1 MPDDKLFFSKLVT
14 KDLKTV
20 DSNRRLF
27 EGVLTV
33 EMKDRQGEITVRDEL
48 LKVLPIW
55 IARGGPITD
64 THSNRVVGQG
74 INFGSTC
81 ITDSDGKSYPAITI
95 TGEIFKDYELDN
107 EIWGAI
113 KSGKYKGLSFGG
125 ATKSART
132 PIMQKDGSMAYS
144 LKDLEQYEVAVCEEP
159 AVPLA
164 LITQHNEV
172 AKAMAGNVQ
181 ERGDG
186 TMCIRC
192 DKFKC
197 YVEKGDDSFAD
208 VRGPNTPNKDDEA
221 EALENNRGEPQENGA
236 TYHGTDKTYRDPD
249 PTELDPKKIEANAL
263 QASKEIQ
270 QIKQADD
277 DKAMDVDD
285 KEMLEEADLK
295 EIEKLN
301 QEFKNKILPLVGA
314 AAGAIGGAARA
325 AAPAIAGAVRGAA
338 GAARNAAGS
347 AAGGAAARVGS
358 AASSA
363 AGGARGAANNAIG
376 SAMGACESEDSCDG
390 GFTCHSYTL
399 DKKYESDPSEIE
411 YGETNEAGE
420 KVNRFGRKI
429 PGVMSKK
436 PSEVDTAQDKPG
448 SGRFAGKPAPVGVP
462 VAPSSPNMTGEAL
475 QRRQTGNWNKPT
487 GKDKP
492 KQDKVGNRKVRAR
505 STVTHDK
512 ETGITTVDP
521 SKTRGGS
528 KKIVRMPTESYF
540 NNPKYVRGKA
550 LDLLNLALTMKFK
563 PVTSEARRGLVQGTK
578 VPGSEGNQEKL
589 QQESEFIN
597 TGTKI
602 KPSKP
607 QYTDEQIE
615 AMKAIEIV
623 KVEIRKREILHEIEL
638 LKTDYNTDEVVREYT
653 DEEDDK
659 KKGDSSNNYY
669 GEPPHGG
676 NAGRE
681 PGETRDNESQ
691 SNLHPMNKPVK
702 DDDADALKKDSLV
715 KIEDNE
721 DEDTKV
727 TVLDEWKHEQHPDK
741 NNGLKKDALVKI
753 EDDEDEDTKVTVL
766 DEWSK
771 DKKKNDIL
779 TKTEQKLHASVGSS
793 SFIHDRHFITT
804 DGNIT
809 AHSPKSHEDQ
819 VKGIGHKDLS
829 SFMKQTGAARV
840 THNDKNNEFSV
851 HSHHPYT
858 DSQTR
863 TIRNHIRDNRIDPSK
878 VIHDNYHDK
887 GPGETGAAHTHNSAM
902 FPKGNHTNMS
912 DDVLS
917 DVDKNDRA
925 MTANNAEDGVNGKM
939 RLDNDEPAES
949 FDEPTNKS
957 EKKEAQNDKD
967 INTGD
972 VETIEGTFIDREAN
986 PGEDTSETLQKTTCQ
1001 YSQTVSSNSKYEMEG
1016 DDPKDPKPGRSHSMS
1031 NPGRV
1036 AISDEADSLVNQK
1049 MPASRNTS
1057 KPGGT
1062 SQLDSMIEAGTDVGM
1077 GSKHVPGLANE
1088 SLESA
1093 RSHKS
1098 INIADP
1104 GHGSGGVRVGAAY
1117 DNSQQG
1123 TGQKDDPRVEEEEE
1137 YTGEED
1143 RGPRQKEPRYSGEG
1157 DTVTGSSIGNYNKSI
1172 LDLLKLQFDLKKRI

>member
-14 KDLKTV
+14 KDLRTV
-20 DSNRRLF
+20 ESNRRLF

-33 EMKDRQGEITVRDEL
+33 EMKDRQGEITIRDEL

-107 EIWGAI
+107 EIWNAI

-208 VRGPNTPNKDDEA
+208 VRGPNTPNKDEEA

-236 TYHGTDKTYRDPD
+236 TYHGTDKMAGPKKVKLTHRDPD
-249 PTELDPKKIEANAL
+249 PLESCSSKIEANAL

-295 EIEKLN
+295 EVEKVLRELADGLSSALSTGKDAFMEGAGSDTASKIGQDLN
-301 QEFKNKILPLVGA
+301 STITAGNDDEEDKVEKMDKQINKILPLIGA

-338 GAARNAAGS
+338 GAAGNAARG

-363 AGGARGAANNAIG
+363 AGSARGAATNAIG

-399 DKKYESDPSEIE
+399 DKKYEADPTETE
-411 YGETNEAGE
+411 YGETNAAGE

-436 PSEVDTAQDKPG
+436 PSSVDTAQDTPG
-448 SGRFAGKPAPVGVP
+448 SGRFAGKPAPIGSP
-462 VAPSSPNMTGEAL
+462 VTPSSPNMTGEAL
-475 QRRQTGNWNKPT
+475 QRRQTGNWNKPS
-487 GKDKP
+487 GKEQP
-492 KQDKVGNRKVRAR
+492 KRDKVGNRQVRAR

-512 ETGITTVDP
+512 ETGVTTVDP
-521 SKTRGGS
+521 SQTRGGS
-528 KKIVRMPTESYF
+528 KKIVRMPTTDYF
-540 NNPKYVRGKA
+540 NNYTRAAKKA
-550 LDLLNLALTMKFK
+550 LDLLNLTLAMKFK
-563 PVTSEARRGLVQGTK
+563 PSTPDARRGLIQDTK
-578 VPGSEGNQEKL
+578 VTGTMGNQEKL

-597 TGTKI
+597 DGTKI
-602 KPSKP
+602 KPTKP
-607 QYTDEQIE
+607 EYTDEQIE
-615 AMKAIEIV
+615 SMKAIEVI
-623 KVEIRKREILHEIEL
+623 KVEYRKNEILREIKL
-638 LKTDYNTDEVVREYT
+638 LKTDYNTDSVVREYT
-653 DEEDDK
+653 DDDEDQK
-659 KKGDSSNNYY
+659 KKMNTQSQQYT

-681 PGETRDNESQ
+681 PGETKDNESQ
-691 SNLHPMNKPVK
+691 STLHPMNEPVK
-702 DDDADALKKDSLV
+702 DEDADA
-715 KIEDNE
+715 
-721 DEDTKV
+721 
-727 TVLDEWKHEQHPDK
+727 
-741 NNGLKKDALVKI
+741 LKKDALVKI

-771 DKKKNDIL
+771 DKKEDV
-779 TKTEQKLHASVGSS
+779 TKTEQKLHASQGTS
-793 SFIHDRHFITT
+793 SFIHARHFITT
-804 DGNIT
+804 DGKIT
-809 AHSPKSHEDQ
+809 AHSPKSHEEQ
-819 VKGIGHKDLS
+819 VRSIGHKDLGS
-829 SFMKQTGAARV
+829 YLKETGSVRV
-840 THNDKNNEFSV
+840 SHSDKTNEFSV
-851 HSHHPYT
+851 HSHTPYT
-858 DSQTR
+858 DSQTS
-863 TIRNHIRDNRIDPSK
+863 TIRNHIRQNKIDPKS

-887 GPGETGAAHTHNSAM
+887 SPGETGDAHAHNSTM
-902 FPKGNHTNMS
+902 FPKGIHNNIS

-917 DVDKNDRA
+917 DVDKTKDPQAPKLNMPKRVPKTCRSMHYDAVCWNDDESQHPNDGNTIKNDRA
-925 MTANNAEDGVNGKM
+925 MAGVNAEDGVNGKM

-957 EKKEAQNDKD
+957 EKKESQNDKD

-986 PGEDTSETLQKTTCQ
+986 PGEDTSETLQK
-1001 YSQTVSSNSKYEMEG
+1001 
-1016 DDPKDPKPGRSHSMS
+1016 
-1031 NPGRV
+1031 
-1036 AISDEADSLVNQK
+1036 
-1049 MPASRNTS
+1049 
-1057 KPGGT
+1057 
-1062 SQLDSMIEAGTDVGM
+1062 
-1077 GSKHVPGLANE
+1077 
-1088 SLESA
+1088 
-1093 RSHKS
+1093 S

-1104 GHGSGGVRVGAAY
+1104 GSGSGGIRVGGAY

-1123 TGQKDDPRVEEEEE
+1123 TGQKDDPRVGEEEE
-1137 YTGEED
+1137 YTGEGD
-1143 RGPRQKEPRYSGEG
+1143 RGPRQKEPKYSGED
-1157 DTVTGSSIGNYNKSI
+1157 DTVTGSSVGNYNKSI

>member
-14 KDLKTV
+14 KDLRTV
-20 DSNRRLF
+20 ESNRRLF

-33 EMKDRQGEITVRDEL
+33 EMKDRQGEITIRDEL

-81 ITDSDGKSYPAITI
+81 ITDSEGKSYPAITI

-107 EIWGAI
+107 EIWNAI

-125 ATKSART
+125 ATKSSRT
-132 PIMQKDGSMAYS
+132 PIMQKDGSIAYS

-181 ERGDG
+181 DRGDG

-208 VRGPNTPNKDDEA
+208 VRGPNTPNKDEEA

-236 TYHGTDKTYRDPD
+236 TYHGTDKMAGPKKVKLTHRDPD
-249 PTELDPKKIEANAL
+249 PLESCSSKIEANAL

-295 EIEKLN
+295 EVEKVLRELADGLSSALSTGKDAFMEGAGSDTASKIGQDLN
-301 QEFKNKILPLVGA
+301 STITAGNDDEEDKVEKMDKQINKILPLIGA

-338 GAARNAAGS
+338 GAARSAAGS

-363 AGGARGAANNAIG
+363 AGSARGAATNAIG

-436 PSEVDTAQDKPG
+436 PSTVDTAQDTG
-448 SGRFAGKPAPVGVP
+448 SGRLAGKPAPIGSP
-462 VAPSSPNMTGEAL
+462 VTPSSPNMTGEAL
-475 QRRQTGNWNKPT
+475 QRRQTGNWNKPS
-487 GKDKP
+487 GKEQP
-492 KQDKVGNRKVRAR
+492 KRDKVGNRQVRAR

-512 ETGITTVDP
+512 ETGVTTVDP
-521 SKTRGGS
+521 SQTRGGS
-528 KKIVRMPTESYF
+528 KKIVRMPTTDYF
-540 NNPKYVRGKA
+540 NNYTRAAKKA
-550 LDLLNLALTMKFK
+550 LDLLNLTLAMKFK
-563 PVTSEARRGLVQGTK
+563 PATSEARRGLIQDTK
-578 VPGSEGNQEKL
+578 VTGTMGNQEKL

-597 TGTKI
+597 SGTKI
-602 KPSKP
+602 KPTKP
-607 QYTDEQIE
+607 EYTDTQIE
-615 AMKAIEIV
+615 EMKAMEVI
-623 KVEIRKREILHEIEL
+623 KVEIRKREILHQIEL
-638 LKTDYNTDEVVREYT
+638 LKTDYNTDSVVREYT
-653 DEEDDK
+653 DDDEDQK
-659 KKGDSSNNYY
+659 KKMNTQSQQYT

-681 PGETRDNESQ
+681 PGETKDNESQ
-691 SNLHPMNKPVK
+691 STLHPMNEPVK
-702 DDDADALKKDSLV
+702 DEDADA
-715 KIEDNE
+715 
-721 DEDTKV
+721 
-727 TVLDEWKHEQHPDK
+727 
-741 NNGLKKDALVKI
+741 LKKDALVKI

-771 DKKKNDIL
+771 DKKEDV

-804 DGNIT
+804 DGKIT
-809 AHSPKSHEDQ
+809 AHNPKSHEEQ

-840 THNDKNNEFSV
+840 THNDKTNEFSV
-851 HSHHPYT
+851 HSHTPYT
-858 DSQTR
+858 DSQTS
-863 TIRNHIRDNRIDPSK
+863 TIRNHIRQNKIDPKS

-917 DVDKNDRA
+917 DVDKTKDPQAPKLNMPKRVPKTCRSMHYDAVCWNDDESQHPNDGNTIKNDRA
-925 MTANNAEDGVNGKM
+925 MAGVNAEDGVNGKM

-986 PGEDTSETLQKTTCQ
+986 PGEDTSETLQK
-1001 YSQTVSSNSKYEMEG
+1001 
-1016 DDPKDPKPGRSHSMS
+1016 
-1031 NPGRV
+1031 
-1036 AISDEADSLVNQK
+1036 
-1049 MPASRNTS
+1049 
-1057 KPGGT
+1057 
-1062 SQLDSMIEAGTDVGM
+1062 
-1077 GSKHVPGLANE
+1077 
-1088 SLESA
+1088 
-1093 RSHKS
+1093 S

-1104 GHGSGGVRVGAAY
+1104 GSGSGGIRVGGAY

-1123 TGQKDDPRVEEEEE
+1123 TGQKDDPRVGEEEE
-1137 YTGEED
+1137 YTGEGD
-1143 RGPRQKEPRYSGEG
+1143 RGPRQKEPKYSGED
-1157 DTVTGSSIGNYNKSI
+1157 DTVTGSSVGNYNKSI

>member
-14 KDLKTV
+14 KDLRTV
-20 DSNRRLF
+20 ESNRRLF

-107 EIWGAI
+107 EIWNAI

-208 VRGPNTPNKDDEA
+208 VRGPNTPNKDEEA

-236 TYHGTDKTYRDPD
+236 TYHGTDKMAGPKKVKLTHRDPD
-249 PTELDPKKIEANAL
+249 PLESCSSKIEANAL

-295 EIEKLN
+295 EVEKVLRELADGLSSALSTGKDAFMEGASSDTASKIGQDLN
-301 QEFKNKILPLVGA
+301 STITAGNDDEDKVEKMDKQINKILPLIGA

-325 AAPAIAGAVRGAA
+325 AAPAIGGAVRGAA
-338 GAARNAAGS
+338 SAAGS
-347 AAGGAAARVGS
+347 AARGAAGGAAARVGS

-363 AGGARGAANNAIG
+363 AGSARGAATNAVG

-399 DKKYESDPSEIE
+399 DKKYESDLTEPE
-411 YGETNEAGE
+411 YGETNAAGE

-436 PSEVDTAQDKPG
+436 PSSVDTAQDKPG
-448 SGRFAGKPAPVGVP
+448 SGRYAGKPAPIGSP
-462 VAPSSPNMTGEAL
+462 VAPSSPAGTPNEMTGEAL

-492 KQDKVGNRKVRAR
+492 KQDKVGRRKVRAR

-512 ETGITTVDP
+512 ETGVTTVDP
-521 SKTRGGS
+521 SQTRGGS
-528 KKIVRMPTESYF
+528 KKIVRMPTTDYF
-540 NNPKYVRGKA
+540 NNYTRAAKKA
-550 LDLLNLALTMKFK
+550 LELLNLTLAMKFK
-563 PVTSEARRGLVQGTK
+563 PVTSEARRGLIQDTK
-578 VPGSEGNQEKL
+578 VTGTMGNQEKL

-607 QYTDEQIE
+607 EYTDSQIE

-638 LKTDYNTDEVVREYT
+638 LKTDYNTDSVVREYT
-653 DEEDDK
+653 DDDEDQK
-659 KKGDSSNNYY
+659 KKMNTQSQQYT

-691 SNLHPMNKPVK
+691 STLHPMNEPEKTE
-702 DDDADALKKDSLV
+702 DADA
-715 KIEDNE
+715 
-721 DEDTKV
+721 
-727 TVLDEWKHEQHPDK
+727 
-741 NNGLKKDALVKI
+741 LKKDALVKI

-771 DKKKNDIL
+771 DKKEDV

-804 DGNIT
+804 DGKIT

-840 THNDKNNEFSV
+840 THNDKTNEFSV
-851 HSHHPYT
+851 HSHTPYT
-858 DSQTR
+858 DSQTS
-863 TIRNHIRDNRIDPSK
+863 TIRNHIRQNKIDPKS

-917 DVDKNDRA
+917 DVDKTKDPQAPKLNMPKRVPKTCRSIHYDAVCWNDDESQHPNDGNTIKNDRA
-925 MTANNAEDGVNGKM
+925 MAGVNAEDGVNGKM

-957 EKKEAQNDKD
+957 EKKESQNDKD

-986 PGEDTSETLQKTTCQ
+986 PGEDTSETLQK
-1001 YSQTVSSNSKYEMEG
+1001 
-1016 DDPKDPKPGRSHSMS
+1016 
-1031 NPGRV
+1031 
-1036 AISDEADSLVNQK
+1036 
-1049 MPASRNTS
+1049 
-1057 KPGGT
+1057 
-1062 SQLDSMIEAGTDVGM
+1062 
-1077 GSKHVPGLANE
+1077 
-1088 SLESA
+1088 
-1093 RSHKS
+1093 S

-1104 GHGSGGVRVGAAY
+1104 GHGSGGIRVGGAY

-1123 TGQKDDPRVEEEEE
+1123 TGQKDDPRVGEEEE
-1137 YTGEED
+1137 YTGEGD
-1143 RGPRQKEPRYSGEG
+1143 RGPRQKEPKYSGED
-1157 DTVTGSSIGNYNKSI
+1157 DTVTGSSVGNYNKSI

>member
-107 EIWGAI
+107 EIWSAI

-164 LITQHNEV
+164 LITQHNEM

-236 TYHGTDKTYRDPD
+236 TYHGTDKMAGPKKVKLTHRDPD

-301 QEFKNKILPLVGA
+301 QEFKNKILPLIGA

-325 AAPAIAGAVRGAA
+325 A
-338 GAARNAAGS
+338 
-347 AAGGAAARVGS
+347 GS

-363 AGGARGAANNAIG
+363 ARGAG
-376 SAMGACESEDSCDG
+376 SAARTAGKEVAGDAMGACSTEDACDG

-399 DKKYESDPSEIE
+399 DKKYEADPSEIE

-462 VAPSSPNMTGEAL
+462 VVPSSPNMTGEAL

-540 NNPKYVRGKA
+540 NNPKYVRGKS

-741 NNGLKKDALVKI
+741 NNG
-753 EDDEDEDTKVTVL
+753 
-766 DEWSK
+766 
-771 DKKKNDIL
+771 KKKNDIL

-804 DGNIT
+804 DGKIT
-809 AHSPKSHEDQ
+809 AHSPKSHEEQ
-819 VKGIGHKDLS
+819 VRGIGHKDLS

-851 HSHHPYT
+851 HSHTPYT

-863 TIRNHIRDNRIDPSK
+863 TIRNHIRDNKIDPSK

-887 GPGETGAAHTHNSAM
+887 GPGETGDAHAHNSAM
-902 FPKGNHTNMS
+902 FPKGNHNNMS

-986 PGEDTSETLQKTTCQ
+986 PGEDTSETLQ
-1001 YSQTVSSNSKYEMEG
+1001 
-1016 DDPKDPKPGRSHSMS
+1016 
-1031 NPGRV
+1031 
-1036 AISDEADSLVNQK
+1036 
-1049 MPASRNTS
+1049 
-1057 KPGGT
+1057 
-1062 SQLDSMIEAGTDVGM
+1062 
-1077 GSKHVPGLANE
+1077 
-1088 SLESA
+1088 
-1093 RSHKS
+1093 KS